1 MGTPTGIEQIE
12 LEMAYTPYH
21 DACKDPALDPTN
33 NDLRECRR
41 QKGHKG
47 PHASG
52 FLKTDSLLMWGN
64 TA

>member
-1 MGTPTGIEQIE
+1 MPTGIEQIE
-12 LEMAYTPYH
+12 LEMAYTPYSA
-21 DACKDPALDPTN
+21 ACKDPAVAPGT

-52 FLKTDSLLMWGN
+52 HMATDSLIMWGN
-64 TA
+64 A